1 MSEIDVL
8 NKLNNDT
15 YVSKSETEKKKK
27 ENEKEVN
34 KQQKLDK
41 KNLQTQLLEEKI
53 KQKKEESENK
63 KIKDS
68 ENYTEIYGSKLE
80 QINIINKCKLLFP
93 TELADFT
100 YNKKSNSEQLA
111 IIIEEIKTI
120 VELQTVDS
128 FLTNSIY
135 DAILMIEP
143 YSKNISKYDISG
155 ISAALRVNP
164 NVDKLLKQIILK
176 YNFCA
181 NTSPELQLLI
191 IVVTT
196 GYMTIQKNS
205 NKDSINKY
213 LDQKI

>member
-1 MSEIDVL
+1 MSDEL
-8 NKLNNDT
+8 EELNNDN

-27 ENEKEVN
+27 ENEKELN
-34 KQQKLDK
+34 KQQKIDK
-41 KNLQTQLLEEKI
+41 KNLQAELLQEKI

-63 KIKDS
+63 KIKES
-68 ENYTEIYGSKLE
+68 EDYTEIYGSKLE
-80 QINIINKCKLLFP
+80 QINTINKYKLLFP
-93 TELADFT
+93 NELENFT
-100 YNKKSNSEQLA
+100 YNKKASAEQLA

-143 YSKNISKYDISG
+143 YSKPTKYDISG
-155 ISAALRVNP
+155 ISASLRVNP

-176 YNFCA
+176 YNFCG

-205 NKDSINKY
+205 NKESINKY

>member
-63 KIKDS
+63 KIKES

-80 QINIINKCKLLFP
+80 QINTINKYKLLFP

-143 YSKNISKYDISG
+143 YSKPTKYDISG

-176 YNFCA
+176 YNFCG

-196 GYMTIQKNS
+196 AYMTIQKNN

>member
-1 MSEIDVL
+1 MSDEL
-8 NKLNNDT
+8 EELNNDN

-27 ENEKEVN
+27 ENEKELN
-34 KQQKLDK
+34 KQQKIDK
-41 KNLQTQLLEEKI
+41 KNLQAELLQEKI

-63 KIKDS
+63 KIKES
-68 ENYTEIYGSKLE
+68 EDYTEIYGSKLE
-80 QINIINKCKLLFP
+80 QINTINKYKLLFP
-93 TELADFT
+93 NELENFT

-120 VELQTVDS
+120 VELQAVDS

-143 YSKNISKYDISG
+143 YSKPTKYDISG
-155 ISAALRVNP
+155 ISASLRVNP

-176 YNFCA
+176 YNFCG

-205 NKDSINKY
+205 NKESINKY

>member
-1 MSEIDVL
+1 MSDEL
-8 NKLNNDT
+8 EELNNDN

-27 ENEKEVN
+27 ENEKELN
-34 KQQKLDK
+34 KQQKIDK

-63 KIKDS
+63 KIKES

-80 QINIINKCKLLFP
+80 QINTINKYKLLFP
-93 TELADFT
+93 TELENFT

-143 YSKNISKYDISG
+143 YSKPTKYDISG
-155 ISAALRVNP
+155 ISMALRVNP

-176 YNFCA
+176 YNFCG

-205 NKDSINKY
+205 NKESINKY

>member
-1 MSEIDVL
+1 MSDEL
-8 NKLNNDT
+8 EELNNDN

-27 ENEKEVN
+27 ENEKELN
-34 KQQKLDK
+34 KQQKIDK
-41 KNLQTQLLEEKI
+41 KNLQAELLQEKI

-63 KIKDS
+63 KIKES

-80 QINIINKCKLLFP
+80 QINTINKYKLLFP
-93 TELADFT
+93 NELADFT

-143 YSKNISKYDISG
+143 YSKPTKYDISG
-155 ISAALRVNP
+155 ISASLRVNP

-176 YNFCA
+176 YNFCG

-205 NKDSINKY
+205 NKESINKY

>member
-1 MSEIDVL
+1 MSDEL
-8 NKLNNDT
+8 EELNNDN

-27 ENEKEVN
+27 ENEKELN
-34 KQQKLDK
+34 KQQKIDK
-41 KNLQTQLLEEKI
+41 KNLQAELLQEKI

-63 KIKDS
+63 KIKES
-68 ENYTEIYGSKLE
+68 EDYTEIYGSKLE
-80 QINIINKCKLLFP
+80 QINTINKYKLLFP
-93 TELADFT
+93 TELENFT

-143 YSKNISKYDISG
+143 YSKPTKYDISG
-155 ISAALRVNP
+155 ISASLRVNP

-176 YNFCA
+176 YNFCG

-205 NKDSINKY
+205 NKESINKY

>member
-1 MSEIDVL
+1 MSDEL
-8 NKLNNDT
+8 EELNNDN

-27 ENEKEVN
+27 ENEKELN
-34 KQQKLDK
+34 KQQKIDK
-41 KNLQTQLLEEKI
+41 KNLQAELLQEKI

-63 KIKDS
+63 KIKES

-80 QINIINKCKLLFP
+80 QINTINKYKLLFP

-176 YNFCA
+176 YNFCG

-196 GYMTIQKNS
+196 AYMTIQKNN

>member
-1 MSEIDVL
+1 MSDEL
-8 NKLNNDT
+8 EELNNDN

-27 ENEKEVN
+27 ENEKELN
-34 KQQKLDK
+34 KQQKIDK
-41 KNLQTQLLEEKI
+41 KNLQAELLQEKI

-63 KIKDS
+63 KIKES

-80 QINIINKCKLLFP
+80 QINTINKYKLLFP

-143 YSKNISKYDISG
+143 YSKPTKYDISG
-155 ISAALRVNP
+155 ISASLRVNP

-176 YNFCA
+176 YNFCG

-196 GYMTIQKNS
+196 GYMTIQKNN

>member
-143 YSKNISKYDISG
+143 YSK
-155 ISAALRVNP
+155 
-164 NVDKLLKQIILK
+164 
-176 YNFCA
+176 
-181 NTSPELQLLI
+181 T
-191 IVVTT
+191 
-196 GYMTIQKNS
+196 
-205 NKDSINKY
+205 
-213 LDQKI
+213 

>member
-1 MSEIDVL
+1 MSDEL
-8 NKLNNDT
+8 EELNNDN

-27 ENEKEVN
+27 ENEKELN
-34 KQQKLDK
+34 KQQKIDK
-41 KNLQTQLLEEKI
+41 KNLQAELLQEKI

-63 KIKDS
+63 KIKES
-68 ENYTEIYGSKLE
+68 EDYTEIYGSKLE
-80 QINIINKCKLLFP
+80 QINTINKYKLLFP
-93 TELADFT
+93 NELENFT

-120 VELQTVDS
+120 VELQAVDT

-143 YSKNISKYDISG
+143 YSKPTKYDISG
-155 ISAALRVNP
+155 ISASLRVNP

-176 YNFCA
+176 YNFCG

-191 IVVTT
+191 IVITT
-196 GYMTIQKNS
+196 GYMTIQKNN
-205 NKDSINKY
+205 NKESINKY

>member
-1 MSEIDVL
+1 M
-8 NKLNNDT
+8 
-15 YVSKSETEKKKK
+15 
-27 ENEKEVN
+27 
-34 KQQKLDK
+34 DK

-53 KQKKEESENK
+53 KHKKEESESK
-63 KIKDS
+63 KIKES

-80 QINIINKCKLLFP
+80 QLNIINKYKLLFP

-176 YNFCA
+176 YNFCG

-196 GYMTIQKNS
+196 AYMTIQKNN